1 MLGGGR
7 GHNLVELLHDALA
20 ADNLD
25 ALGIAAQGVEG
36 LVFDVEVEL
45 GGKPDA
51 AQHAQ
56 RVVREG
62 DVGVEGGAYDAVL
75 HIVHAVKGVYE
86 FAEAVVV
93 EADGKGVDG
102 EIASVLVVFQRSVLD
117 MRLAA
122 VVAVA
127 FLARTHKFYLE
138 VAVLHLCGAEVAEYR
153 QMRLASQ
160 LALEFF
166 GHTDAASHD
175 HHVDVIGSPLQK
187 QVAHVSAHH
196 IALHVQ
202 VVCHAADGLEY
213 ILVK

>member
-1 MLGGGR
+1 M
-7 GHNLVELLHDALA
+7 
-20 ADNLD
+20 
-25 ALGIAAQGVEG
+25 
-36 LVFDVEVEL
+36 

-86 FAEAVVV
+86 LAEAVMV

-122 VVAVA
+122 VVAVG

-153 QMRLASQ
+153 
-160 LALEFF
+160 
-166 GHTDAASHD
+166 
-175 HHVDVIGSPLQK
+175 
-187 QVAHVSAHH
+187 
-196 IALHVQ
+196 
-202 VVCHAADGLEY
+202 
-213 ILVK
+213 